1 MSQKAVEQFIGRL
14 VTDARFRERASREF
28 NAVCI
33 EEGYDLTD
41 AERQIVGSL
50 DFERLA
56 QAGEFWLDDRIKRF
70 TYYAKQLERYCE

>member
-14 VTDARFRERASREF
+14 VTDASFRERASREL
-28 NAVCI
+28 NVVCI

-56 QAGEFWLDDRIKRF
+56 QAEEFWLDDRIKRF
-70 TYYAKQLERYCE
+70 NSYAQ

>member
-14 VTDARFRERASREF
+14 VTDARFRERALHDL

-41 AERQIVGSL
+41 AELHIVGSL
-50 DFERLA
+50 DFDRLA
-56 QAGEFWLDDRIKRF
+56 QAEEFWLDDRIKRF
-70 TYYAKQLERYCE
+70 NSYV